1 MISPEDIDLLKLV
14 DGPQAAI
21 DAIFDFYEAR
31 GFAQTQAEREQLL
44 YL

>member
-1 MISPEDIDLLKLV
+1 MIGGDDLQLMKLV
-14 DGPQAAI
+14 DDSDAVV

-31 GFAQTQAEREQLL
+31 GFAATASEREQLL